1 MLQWGSSS
9 PISLAVTIR
18 GAILVKIK
26 NVIPENASFK
36 GYFTVIYVVI
46 TIGQAPSFGVP
57 YKDSFDGVTFPRCG
71 NPSDDE

>member
-1 MLQWGSSS
+1 M
-9 PISLAVTIR
+9 VMY
-18 GAILVKIK
+18 
-26 NVIPENASFK
+26 VIMREGTCYVDTSFK

-57 YKDSFDGVTFPRCG
+57 YKDSFDGVTLTRCD